1 MTLYYDF
8 DENEDYPYEVKEQDV
23 EEYVDSLTNEKYR
36 KFAKEIWEELPLE
49 KKEYYIKNYNI
60 TKIED
65 FDAVFPGIYDA
76 MKELITEDASDDMLD
91 SVLGD
96 DMKEYFYDRA
106 YEQFKDSQAYE
117 KDPYGYNGVK
127 ESDFY

>member
-8 DENEDYPYEVKEQDV
+8 DDGELYPYELKELDID
-23 EEYVDSLTNEKYR
+23 EYVDSLTNEKYR
-36 KFAKEIWEELPLE
+36 TFAKNIWKELSPE
-49 KKEYYIKNYNI
+49 KKEYYAKNYEV
-60 TKIED
+60 TRAED
-65 FDAVFPGIYDA
+65 FGAVFPGIYDA
-76 MKELITEDASDDMLD
+76 MRELITEDASDD
-91 SVLGD
+91 VLRD

-117 KDPYGYNGVK
+117 KDPYGYNGVR

>member
-49 KKEYYIKNYNI
+49 KKEYYTKNYNI

-65 FDAVFPGIYDA
+65 FGAVFPWY
-76 MKELITEDASDDMLD
+76 L
-91 SVLGD
+91 
-96 DMKEYFYDRA
+96 
-106 YEQFKDSQAYE
+106 
-117 KDPYGYNGVK
+117 
-127 ESDFY
+127 